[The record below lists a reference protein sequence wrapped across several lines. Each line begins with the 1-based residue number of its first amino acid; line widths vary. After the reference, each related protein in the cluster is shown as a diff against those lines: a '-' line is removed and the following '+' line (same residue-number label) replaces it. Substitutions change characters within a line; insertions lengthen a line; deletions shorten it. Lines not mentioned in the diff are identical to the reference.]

1 MSNHAEHNA
10 RVWDQLARRGAP
22 LTRPATEA
30 DLRNPLRAVD
40 PQGWLGDSIA
50 GWRVLC
56 LAAGGGRQ
64 SVLFAA
70 AGAEVTVL
78 DVSPEMLAH
87 DRRAAAERGLAVRVV
102 EGTMED
108 LSAFATGGFDL
119 VAQPV
124 STCYVP
130 DVVRVYRQVARVV
143 RPGGLYLSQHKSPV
157 SQQATDQPAA
167 GGYTVAE
174 PYYREGPL
182 PAAAPGRL
190 REAGTL
196 EYLHRWEQ
204 LIGGMCLAGF
214 AIEGLVEPLHAQP
227 DAAPGEFA
235 HRGQF
240 IAPYVRV
247 KARRAD
253 SESPRSKPTILSV

>member
-1 MSNHAEHNA
+1 MSSHVEHNA
-10 RVWDQLARRGAP
+10 RAWDQLARRGAP
-22 LTRPATEA
+22 LTRPASEA
-30 DLRNPLRAVD
+30 DFRDPLRAVD
-40 PQGWLGDSIA
+40 PRGWLGDSIG

-78 DVSPEMLAH
+78 DLSPEMLTR
-87 DRRAAAERGLAVRVV
+87 DRQAAAERGLAVRVL

-108 LSAFATGGFDL
+108 LSAFAAGEFDL

-130 DVVRVYRQVARVV
+130 EVVRVYQQVGRVV

-157 SQQATDQPAA
+157 SQQATDQPTA
-167 GGYTVAE
+167 GGYSLAE

-214 AIEGLVEPLHAQP
+214 AIEALTEPVHAQA

-235 HRGQF
+235 HRGQY

-247 KARRAD
+247 LARRSAAEAPA
-253 SESPRSKPTILSV
+253 SRPKILSV